1 MAVKAYGDRVVIEE
15 LRRLQDGVLADKI
28 GGAVKKAAELIKDEA
43 QKRVPVRTGALKN
56 SIKAKMTAKL
66 RGKVFC
72 DYPNTGRLRKTK
84 TKKQAAGSKEY
95 YAFAVEYG
103 TRHVVEQ
110 PFLKPAAEAKA
121 MEAADLIMDAMKEAV
136 PNDRPI

>member
-28 GGAVKKAAELIKDEA
+28 GGAVKQAAELIKDEA
-43 QKRVPVRTGALKN
+43 QKRVPERTGALKN

-103 TRHVVEQ
+103 TRHMKEQ
-110 PFLKPAAEAKA
+110 PFLKPAGEAKA